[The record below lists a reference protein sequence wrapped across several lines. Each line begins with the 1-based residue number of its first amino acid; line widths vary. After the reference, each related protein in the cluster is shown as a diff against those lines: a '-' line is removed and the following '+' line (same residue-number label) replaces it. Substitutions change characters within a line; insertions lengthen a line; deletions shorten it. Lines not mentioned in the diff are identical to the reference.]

1 MATVV
6 GQGQNGIAGVGDAT
20 ATAAA
25 AAAAAARVKRIA
37 ELKAQILTWETKLK
51 KVKTQI
57 TSLETQKTK
66 LNTYLGKWEI
76 QRKKYSENETLSEVV
91 IVNVFEGVCAD
102 KIKVK
107 LQDCITTMNGTY
119 NSVNSLT
126 GIVGSQIARLKQY
139 ETNINSKLTSLK
151 TELSSL

>member
-1 MATVV
+1 MATIT
-6 GQGQNGIAGVGDAT
+6 GQGQNGIAGVGE

-25 AAAAAARVKRIA
+25 ATKIKRTT
-37 ELKAQILTWETKLK
+37 ELKAQILTWETELK

-102 KIKVK
+102 KTKVK
-107 LQDCITTMNGTY
+107 FKDCITTMNGTY
-119 NSVNSLT
+119 KSVNNLT
-126 GIVGSQIARLKQY
+126 GVVGSQIARLKQY
-139 ETNINSKLTSLK
+139 EAYINSKLTSLK